1 MTRQG
6 LTVPLLAAGVLYS
19 SPLKT
24 MFKHAGVIFKS
35 LNEQI
40 SMCQSIVIM
49 NIFRKQ
55 SPCMKT
61 FQYKFISIT
70 IVPV

>member
-6 LTVPLLAAGVLYS
+6 LTVPLLATGVLYQVPSKQFS
-19 SPLKT
+19 S
-24 MFKHAGVIFKS
+24 MQGSA
-35 LNEQI
+35 LNH
-40 SMCQSIVIM
+40 SMNKFFHVSKYS
-49 NIFRKQ
+49 NNEYFRKQ

-61 FQYKFISIT
+61 FQYKFTPVT